1 LARIEW
7 TEEAVRDLK
16 VIDKQVGLRILKK
29 LSWFS
34 ENFETIVPEPLSG
47 EFKETYKLRVGDWRV
62 IYTIENGVIVIQSIG
77 HRREIYKIQ

>member
-1 LARIEW
+1 MARIEW
-7 TEEAVRDLK
+7 TEEAVRNLK

-47 EFKETYKLRVGDWRV
+47 EFKETYKLRFD
-62 IYTIENGVIVIQSIG
+62 
-77 HRREIYKIQ
+77 

>member
-1 LARIEW
+1 LARVEW

-47 EFKETYKLRVGDWRV
+47 EFKETYKLRFD
-62 IYTIENGVIVIQSIG
+62 
-77 HRREIYKIQ
+77 

>member
-1 LARIEW
+1 MARIEW

-16 VIDKQVGLRILKK
+16 VIEKQVGRRILKK

>member
-1 LARIEW
+1 MARIEW

-34 ENFETIVPEPLSG
+34 ENFETIVPKPLSG
-47 EFKETYKLRVGDWRV
+47 EFKEAYKLRFD
-62 IYTIENGVIVIQSIG
+62 
-77 HRREIYKIQ
+77 

>member
-1 LARIEW
+1 MARIEW

-16 VIDKQVGLRILKK
+16 IIEKQVGRRILKK

-47 EFKETYKLRVGDWRV
+47 EFKETYKLRVG
-62 IYTIENGVIVIQSIG
+62 
-77 HRREIYKIQ
+77 

>member
-16 VIDKQVGLRILKK
+16 IIDKQVGRRILKK

-34 ENFETIVPEPLSG
+34 ENFETIVPEPSSG
-47 EFKETYKLRVGDWRV
+47 EFKETCKLRFD
-62 IYTIENGVIVIQSIG
+62 
-77 HRREIYKIQ
+77 

>member
-1 LARIEW
+1 MARIEW

>member
-47 EFKETYKLRVGDWRV
+47 EFKETYKLRVG
-62 IYTIENGVIVIQSIG
+62 
-77 HRREIYKIQ
+77 

>member
-1 LARIEW
+1 MARIEW

-34 ENFETIVPEPLSG
+34 ENFETG
-47 EFKETYKLRVGDWRV
+47 KLRIMRPRVGVGHHQKIFNQSLETRKRNQ
-62 IYTIENGVIVIQSIG
+62 IPSSTIN
-77 HRREIYKIQ
+77 

>member
-16 VIDKQVGLRILKK
+16 IIEKQVGLRILKK

-47 EFKETYKLRVGDWRV
+47 EFKETYKLRVG
-62 IYTIENGVIVIQSIG
+62 
-77 HRREIYKIQ
+77 

>member
-1 LARIEW
+1 MARIEW

-16 VIDKQVGLRILKK
+16 IIDKQVGRRILKK

-47 EFKETYKLRVGDWRV
+47 EFKETYKLRFD
-62 IYTIENGVIVIQSIG
+62 
-77 HRREIYKIQ
+77 

>member
-1 LARIEW
+1 MARIEW

-16 VIDKQVGLRILKK
+16 IFEKQVGRRILKK

-47 EFKETYKLRVGDWRV
+47 EFKETYKLRVG
-62 IYTIENGVIVIQSIG
+62 
-77 HRREIYKIQ
+77 

>member
-1 LARIEW
+1 MARIEW
-7 TEEAVRDLK
+7 TEEAVKDLK
-16 VIDKQVGLRILKK
+16 IIEKQVGRRILKK

>member
-16 VIDKQVGLRILKK
+16 IIEKQVGRRILKK

-47 EFKETYKLRVGDWRV
+47 EFKETYKLRFD
-62 IYTIENGVIVIQSIG
+62 
-77 HRREIYKIQ
+77 